1 MNDQTTTTNTTEL
14 LSVIEPVKVQVKG
27 TNTIV
32 FFDTKTVLIRTSKP
46 TTDEAVSEVNWRE
59 SDYYNEDNLAE
70 FLENDLEEK
79 YQTQKDKYFKTYEP
93 PFVDKPTITATQFN
107 GLTGNDKTQYEL
119 SLKFLTEKERD
130 QVKDFVEMIYQSKL
144 RAFERTNRIFSCID
158 AVFNTEDF
166 LFIENDDDETTADN
180 SFGENLLPPQE

>member
-1 MNDQTTTTNTTEL
+1 MFH
-14 LSVIEPVKVQVKG
+14 KG
-27 TNTIV
+27 TTLTRV
-32 FFDTKTVLIRTSKP
+32 S
-46 TTDEAVSEVNWRE
+46 TTDESIAKWYCYQLYQNDQPIHTMLSDRLEQIYNSTVESEVFMT
-59 SDYYNEDNLAE
+59 DYIA
-70 FLENDLEEK
+70 
-79 YQTQKDKYFKTYEP
+79 